1 LLSDIKAEPSL
12 TNGVASKGTC
22 SHMRSLSDSVLI
34 NSHLIRPATSA
45 HGIRHGLVMRRPNLP
60 SAQRSR
66 GKNPTWYLMHIPEC
80 VHGVLGGTS
89 AGPIGY
95 SIGDSLGLSIGT
107 PID

>member
-1 LLSDIKAEPSL
+1 MLSYEISL
-12 TNGVASKGTC
+12 RLGAYKFSSNQPGPLGAWHS
-22 SHMRSLSDSVLI
+22 SQF
-34 NSHLIRPATSA
+34 
-45 HGIRHGLVMRRPNLP
+45 GLRRPNLP